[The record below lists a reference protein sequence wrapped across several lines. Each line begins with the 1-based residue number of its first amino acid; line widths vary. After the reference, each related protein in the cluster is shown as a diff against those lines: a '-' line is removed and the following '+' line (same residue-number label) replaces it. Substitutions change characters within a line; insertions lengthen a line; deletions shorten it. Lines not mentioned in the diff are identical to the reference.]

1 MRSLTEAFAS
11 RGACI
16 RTRMLLG
23 CVLGSSILLSGLTLR
38 AAPAPDDTKKEEP
51 KKDAPR
57 KVDPNDVD
65 PFPPL
70 PDVLPPGFDPEI
82 IKRIQMDQKRIHEQM
97 RKQME
102 EIRKQIEQMHQL
114 QPGAFPNIN
123 GILPPDL
130 QPGFAA
136 PERRAKEN
144 RLGAALEAPT
154 PALIEQLDLPKD
166 QGVVLNNLK
175 ADSPASKAGLKNN
188 DILLQLGGKA
198 VPSNVEDF
206 AKVLNDIKPNT
217 PVDATVM
224 RKGKVETIKGISLPE
239 APAEEKPQPEKN
251 PGGAVPF
258 PKLPPLIAGGG
269 LPAGIDNSSLQMTR
283 TPNSFT
289 TRYSNGSGYIALSG
303 KMQDGKAAV
312 EEIIISTG
320 AETKK
325 FKSVEEVPES
335 ARDQVNKLLRMTEKG
350 TARAAELENK
360 AKE

>member
-1 MRSLTEAFAS
+1 
-11 RGACI
+11 
-16 RTRMLLG
+16 MLLG
-23 CVLGSSILLSGLTLR
+23 CVLGSSILLSGWALR
-38 AAPAPDDTKKEEP
+38 TAPAADDAKKDEP

-57 KVDPNDVD
+57 KVDPNDD
-65 PFPPL
+65 FPFPQL
-70 PDVLPPGFDPEI
+70 PDVLPPGFDQDLF
-82 IKRIQMDQKRIHEQM
+82 KRMQMDQQRVHEQM

-102 EIRKQIEQMHQL
+102 QIRKQIEQMHQL
-114 QPGAFPNIN
+114 QPGAIPNMN
-123 GILPPDL
+123 GIFPDL

-136 PERRAKEN
+136 PELRAKEN
-144 RLGAALEAPT
+144 RLGAALETPT

-188 DILLQLGGKA
+188 DILLEIGGKA

-224 RKGKVETIKGISLPE
+224 RKGKMETIKGISLPE
-239 APAEEKPQPEKN
+239 AVTEEKPRSERN
-251 PGGAVPF
+251 PGQAVPF
-258 PKLPPLIAGGG
+258 PNLQPLIPAGG
-269 LPAGIDNSSLQMTR
+269 LPAGVENSSLQITR

-289 TRYSNGSGYIALSG
+289 TRYSNGDGYIALSG

-312 EEIIISTG
+312 EEITISTG
-320 AETKK
+320 KETKK

-350 TARAAELENK
+350 SSRAAEPENK
-360 AKE
+360 AKN